1 MRLHKSVA
9 LLCVVLA
16 ASITAAQAQYPERP
30 VRMIVPFAPGG
41 NVDVTART
49 ITPALSELL
58 GRNFVVDNRSGAGGA
73 VGAEIVATATPDG
86 YTLLVGS
93 TGLLTIAPVIF
104 DKLRYDPAKD
114 FAPISLISK
123 VPLVMLVNAKSPAKS
138 AKEFVALAKSR
149 GGEMTMGSSGNFSTG
164 QLAGALFQNMTGTRF
179 VHVPYKG
186 GSLAMADL
194 IGGHVDLMFD
204 QINAATGH
212 IRGGRVRALALT
224 STTRSPEL
232 PDVPTMSEAG
242 LAGVEAETF
251 NALLAPAGTPRAII
265 ARLNEAVG
273 KVLANK
279 SVRDA
284 FARQGAEVISST
296 PEAAGS
302 YIRSETAKWSNVIRA
317 SGLKTEHR

>member
-1 MRLHKSVA
+1 MHKSVA
-9 LLCVVLA
+9 LLCAVLA
-16 ASITAAQAQYPERP
+16 ASLTAAQAQYPERP

-212 IRGGRVRALALT
+212 IRGGRVRELALT

-232 PDVPTMSEAG
+232 PEVPTMSEAG
-242 LAGVEAETF
+242 LPGVEAETF
-251 NALLAPAGTPRAII
+251 NALLAPAGTPRAIV

-273 KVLANK
+273 KVLASK

-284 FARQGAEVISST
+284 FARQGAEVIGST

-302 YIRSETAKWSNVIRA
+302 YIRSETTKWTTVIRSA
-317 SGLKTEHR
+317 GLKTEHR